1 MTDKECWDIL
11 KGMRANLET
20 AYRYEHKDRDIR
32 ALDHAI
38 CLLCERIIDRERE
51 HESSM
56 YEQVAKVFEKEDGR

>member
-1 MTDKECWDIL
+1 MTDRECRDIL

-38 CLLCERIIDRERE
+38 CLLGELIIDRERK

-56 YEQVAKVFEKEDGR
+56 YEQVAKAFGKEE

>member
-1 MTDKECWDIL
+1 MTDRECRDIL
-11 KGMRANLET
+11 KEMRAT

-38 CLLCERIIDRERE
+38 CLLGEQIIDRERK

-56 YEQVAKVFEKEDGR
+56 YEQVAKAFGKGE

>member
-1 MTDKECWDIL
+1 MTDRECRDIL

-20 AYRYEHKDRDIR
+20 AYRYEHKDRDSR

-38 CLLCERIIDRERE
+38 CLLGERIIDRERK

-56 YEQVAKVFEKEDGR
+56 YEQVAKAFGKEE